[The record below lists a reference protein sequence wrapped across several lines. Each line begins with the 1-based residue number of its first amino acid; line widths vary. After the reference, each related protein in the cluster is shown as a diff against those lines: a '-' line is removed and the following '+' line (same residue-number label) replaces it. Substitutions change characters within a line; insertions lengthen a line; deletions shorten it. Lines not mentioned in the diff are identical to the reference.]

1 MKVIKQIA
9 SCCWFSNLNFFK
21 KRSLFSSVNH
31 FIFKSDDD
39 SRDLCHLFGKTAD
52 GRNGSDQGHRRTW
65 RVSAPPRTVGF
76 GRPRRGLVP
85 GHDRTST
92 DECKEARNLKKL
104 QKNTFKIS
112 IAKKVKMI
120 RKQKNNDYL
129 TKNTIP
135 LNI

>member
-1 MKVIKQIA
+1 M
-9 SCCWFSNLNFFK
+9 
-21 KRSLFSSVNH
+21 
-31 FIFKSDDD
+31 
-39 SRDLCHLFGKTAD
+39 
-52 GRNGSDQGHRRTW
+52 
-65 RVSAPPRTVGF
+65 SAPPRTVGF

-120 RKQKNNDYL
+120 RKQKNNDCL
-129 TKNTIP
+129 TKKHDSSKHLKANKAVTFT
-135 LNI
+135 N